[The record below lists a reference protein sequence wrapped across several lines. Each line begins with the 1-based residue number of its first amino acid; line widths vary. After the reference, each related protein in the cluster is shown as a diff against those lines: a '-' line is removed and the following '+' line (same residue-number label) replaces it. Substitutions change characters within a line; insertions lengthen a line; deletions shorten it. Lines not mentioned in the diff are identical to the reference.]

1 MNTSLKLDKK
11 FKNSNGESPLYVRI
25 RNKNSNGKYSES
37 SIFSGVEVSEKHF
50 SKGSITSK
58 TPNFTNKQR
67 IINSVLDQVER
78 LISESMEEGIE
89 PTPKYIKVQFEK
101 MKELNT
107 IKTEIET
114 PRIQE
119 DHQFWKVWKEY
130 WNTKKNTSYGYR
142 KTINTLKNHLKEF
155 EEYSKRTL
163 SFDYIILKTIVFQ
176 GEFNDFLWN
185 QKNHSNSYVNKH
197 YDNLSG
203 FLHFCHQMGYIKRKP
218 KFKLET
224 ELEKDEKIYLN
235 SEEII
240 KLFNYKKWDYDPN
253 KEDELLENKSITI
266 IEQPLEGKNSEKY
279 GGVLKVTNWEL
290 VKYIFLFQNCIGC
303 RIGDIPYFK
312 VSNMDFTKNQVLTW
326 TQQKTDKKVSVPLNT
341 MGGFIFTK
349 FSSGKSRSQ
358 TLFPKI
364 SQQKFNKQLKKLCES
379 TGFLN
384 RPVSN
389 PKRVGSEVVD
399 DKEKP
404 LWELISSHG
413 GRRGFVKNSIDLG
426 KMDYRTIMKLSGHKT
441 FSEFSKYISVTG
453 EDVLRVRELYKVDK
467 KTKTKTDQDFLD
479 GFNKLDENDQ
489 NVMKGVLESLL
500 RKY

>member
-1 MNTSLKLDKK
+1 MKTTLKLLSHRT
-11 FKNSNGESPLYVRI
+11 NSNGESPLYVRV
-25 RNKNSNGKYSES
+25 RGKNSKGG
-37 SIFSGVEVSEKHF
+37 FVEVSFNTDIEIDPKYF
-50 SKGSITSK
+50 ENGVLKSKV
-58 TPNFTNKQR
+58 PNYTDKQR
-67 IINSVLDQVER
+67 IINSIIDRVNSI
-78 LISESMEEGIE
+78 ISESKEEGIE
-89 PTPKYIKVQFEK
+89 PTPQYIKVQFEK
-101 MKELNT
+101 KKELNQ
-107 IKTEIET
+107 IKTEVET
-114 PRIQE
+114 PQMKT
-119 DHQFWKVWKEY
+119 DHQFWKVWREY

-203 FLHFCHQMGYIKRKP
+203 FLYFCHQMGYIKRKP
-218 KFKLET
+218 KFKLEP

-235 SEEII
+235 TEEII
-240 KLFNYKKWDYDPN
+240 KLFNFKKWDYSPE

-303 RIGDIPYFK
+303 RIGDIPHFK
-312 VSNMDFTKNQVLTW
+312 VNNMDFTNNQVLTW

-364 SQQKFNKQLKKLCES
+364 SQQKFNKQLKNLCES

-389 PKRVGSEVVD
+389 PKRVGSEVID
-399 DKEKP
+399 TNEEP
-404 LWELISSHG
+404 LWKLISSHG

-426 KMDYRTIMKLSGHKT
+426 KMDYRTIMKLSGHRT
-441 FSEFSKYISVTG
+441 FSEFSKYISVTS